1 MESIN
6 DQPDLVAEP
15 GSYADAIY
23 FVRGFRRARSQL
35 LTQWSD
41 THIKSD
47 EGDCAC
53 TGLHVREAYN
63 ILSYF
68 IPRLIYYVFRIV
80 VLSFR
85 LFVYKVDEF
94 ARVRDGACGPYGW
107 WGCLQGWFAA

>member
-6 DQPDLVAEP
+6 DQLKMVCKMPQPDLVAEP

-63 ILSYF
+63 ILS
-68 IPRLIYYVFRIV
+68 LV
-80 VLSFR
+80 
-85 LFVYKVDEF
+85 
-94 ARVRDGACGPYGW
+94 
-107 WGCLQGWFAA
+107 

>member
-1 MESIN
+1 MGVTLGDFNGIHGIHQPN
-6 DQPDLVAEP
+6 MVCKMPQPDLVAEP

-63 ILSYF
+63 ILYHF
-68 IPRLIYYVFRIV
+68 IIFYP
-80 VLSFR
+80 SFD
-85 LFVYKVDEF
+85 LLCF
-94 ARVRDGACGPYGW
+94 PYCSFKFSSI
-107 WGCLQGWFAA
+107 CLQG